1 MSQADH
7 TADTG
12 PETRSPIEGTD
23 KLSAFTFW
31 IGNSLFAIDL
41 RNVLSIEQEDAVIQ
55 PTPFEGPGAVGVI
68 KHRGVPVRVF
78 DLADFLGLTS
88 SSEQMTALIETLSA
102 REQDH
107 IDWLDSLEHSIRSDA
122 PFTKARDPHQCA
134 FGKWYD
140 AFESHD
146 EELMEIL
153 ARFDDPHKQIH
164 SLADRLLGLKD
175 AGQMHKALE
184 ILDRERSTTL
194 ALLRRLFGRARAQI
208 RERIKSVL
216 LFITTDGKTPCLALR
231 LNEIK
236 DMVEFEPSA
245 LTVTSEI
252 GIGDGE
258 RLADVFIGYIDSGN
272 ERDSLL
278 IDIDGLLAALLG

>member
-1 MSQADH
+1 MQPAARPAENPASRAAIADE
-7 TADTG
+7 A
-12 PETRSPIEGTD
+12 D

-41 RNVLSIEQEDAVIQ
+41 RNVLSIEQEDSVIQ
-55 PTPFEGPGAVGVI
+55 PTPFGARGELGII
-68 KHRGVPVRVF
+68 KHRGIPVRVF

-88 SSEQMTALIETLSA
+88 SSEQMTALIEALVA

-107 IDWLDSLEHSIRSDA
+107 IDWIDALEQSIRSEV

-140 AFESHD
+140 AFHSHD
-146 EELMEIL
+146 DELMEIL
-153 ARFDDPHKQIH
+153 ARFDVPHKQIH
-164 SLADRLLGLKD
+164 SLADRLLGLRD
-175 AGQMHKALE
+175 AGRMEQALQ
-184 ILDRERSTTL
+184 ILERERSTTL
-194 ALLRRLFGRARAQI
+194 ALLRRLFGRARGQI

-236 DMVEFEPSA
+236 DMVEFPSSA
-245 LTVTSEI
+245 LTVTNEI
-252 GIGDGE
+252 GIGDSE
-258 RLADVFIGYIDSGN
+258 HLADVFIGYIDSGN

-278 IDIDGLLAALLG
+278 FDIDGLLAAMLE